1 VAYRTRQVS
10 IGADLLGDLWSGHQS
25 LFGGRLLLKA
35 RICWAAKKISSGLFE
50 IAYVLVRFD
59 HVALRR
65 KRESR
70 HLVSFEA
77 DRFERRNIDPTS
89 KLASNGGV

>member
-50 IAYVLVRFD
+50 IAYVVVRFD
-59 HVALRR
+59 HVAE
-65 KRESR
+65 K
-70 HLVSFEA
+70 A
-77 DRFERRNIDPTS
+77 T
-89 KLASNGGV
+89 